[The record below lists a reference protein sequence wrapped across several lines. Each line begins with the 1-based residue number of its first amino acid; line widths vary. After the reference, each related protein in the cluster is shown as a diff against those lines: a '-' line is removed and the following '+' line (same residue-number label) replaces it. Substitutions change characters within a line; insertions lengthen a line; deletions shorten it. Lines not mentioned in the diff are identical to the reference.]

1 MPISQ
6 LCVNS
11 LIVGSI
17 YTRLALGFTLVYG
30 ILKLINFAHGAV
42 FMVGGY
48 AGYVLTSNLGWH
60 TVWTLPIVFLFCGCL
75 GVGVERVAFRPL
87 RDAPMLNLLITSI
100 GVAIVLQN
108 VIALIFGPEARSITQ
123 GGIREGL
130 LIWGAR
136 MTVIQIVIIF
146 LTIALMIALAVF
158 LKLTRLGKAVRAT
171 AEDRE
176 LAAVRGISTDR
187 VIAYVFF
194 ISSAFGGVAGFLVG
208 VDGTISPPMGIGV
221 GIKGFVA
228 AIVGGIGNPYG
239 AMLGGVLLGVFETL
253 SIWYLP
259 AGYKDGSAFLLLILL
274 LLFLPGGFIEGFTK
288 VKRFGEKRLWRT
300 SFTS

>member
-1 MPISQ
+1 VAISQ
-6 LCVNS
+6 LIVNS
-11 LIVGSI
+11 LILGSI
-17 YTRLALGFTLVYG
+17 YSLLALGFTMVYG

-60 TVWTLPIVFLFCGCL
+60 MAWSLPVVFVLCGL
-75 GVGVERVAFRPL
+75 IGIGVERVAFRPL
-87 RDAPMLNLLITSI
+87 RDAPMLNMLITSI

-108 VIALIFGPEARSITQ
+108 LIALIFGADARSITQ

-130 LIWGAR
+130 LFFGAR
-136 MTVIQIVIIF
+136 ITVIQIVIVI
-146 LTIALMIALAVF
+146 LTVGLMVALSVF
-158 LKLTRLGKAVRAT
+158 LKFTRLGKATRAT
-171 AEDRE
+171 SEDRE

-187 VIAYVFF
+187 VIAYIFF
-194 ISSAFGGVAGFLVG
+194 ISSAFGGVGGFLVG
-208 VDGTISPPMGIGV
+208 LDQTISPPMGIGV

-253 SIWYLP
+253 SIWYFP
-259 AGYKDGSAFLLLILL
+259 AGYKDGVAFLLLIIL
-274 LLFLPGGFIEGFTK
+274 LLFIPGGFIEGFAK
-288 VKRFGEKRLWRT
+288 LKHLVRKKLWST